1 MEKVRRSRPYE
12 RIHDLRIDAGLTQE
26 RIATLLNTTQRT
38 YSRYE
43 TGTNNA
49 IPLDM
54 LIRIADL
61 HQVSIDYLL
70 GRTDIPKPYPKSK
83 YYTQNKSG

>member
-1 MEKVRRSRPYE
+1 MSNEQSRFFE
-12 RIHDLRIDAGLTQE
+12 RFRDLRIDAGLTQAN
-26 RIATLLNTTQRT
+26 IAQLLNTTQRT

-54 LIRIADL
+54 LIKIADL
-61 HQVSIDYLL
+61 HNVSIDYLL
-70 GRTDIPKPYPKSK
+70 ERTDSPKPYPKSK
-83 YYTQNKSG
+83 L